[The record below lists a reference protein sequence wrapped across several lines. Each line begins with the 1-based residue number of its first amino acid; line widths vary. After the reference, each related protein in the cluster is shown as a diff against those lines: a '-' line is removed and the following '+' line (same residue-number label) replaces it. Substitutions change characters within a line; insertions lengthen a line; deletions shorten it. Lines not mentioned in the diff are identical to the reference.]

1 MQKPSI
7 PEGTRDFGPEQVR
20 KRTYIFDTIRSV
32 FVKFGFQPLETPA
45 MENLST
51 LTGKYGDEGDKLL
64 FKIRSN
70 KNLLDDLSPE
80 LIEKIKEETGFEYS
94 FIPKASK
101 RGLRYDLTVPFAR
114 FVAMNR
120 GNLSFPF
127 KRYQIQPV
135 WRGESPQ
142 RGRYREFFQCDADVI
157 GSESLLYEAELIQI
171 YDEAFTKLG
180 IPVVIKINNRKIL
193 QGIAEYCGRPEKLTD
208 MTVSIDK
215 LDKIG
220 LDKVKIELTDR
231 GFNIEEVNSI
241 FDLLAPSNPIS
252 YGNWYE
258 DFDQLIHALEW
269 RFKNS
274 KQPIIE
280 GFKGILECKKV
291 IKFLN
296 KYQFSNEVQF
306 DITLARGLSY
316 YTGCIF
322 EVAAKNFKMGSIG
335 GGGRYADLTGVFGVP
350 GLSGV
355 GISFGA
361 DRIYD
366 VMEGLGLFPE
376 TLTES
381 VQVMLASFD
390 EPSFEYAFQCI
401 STLRKAGIAAELYP
415 EPGKLKKQ
423 FEYAAKRNIPFVAIV
438 GETEMQTGTL
448 MLKDQKSG
456 EQAALTVDRVV
467 KKLTSGV

>member
-64 FKIRSN
+64 FKILNNGDYLKEANQEALNNRDSN
-70 KNLLDDLSPE
+70 K
-80 LIEKIKEETGFEYS
+80 LI
-94 FIPKASK
+94 ASIAK

-114 FVAMNR
+114 YVVMNR
-120 GNLSFPF
+120 GTLSFPF

-135 WRGESPQ
+135 WRADRPQ

-157 GSESLLYEAELIQI
+157 GSESLLYEAELTQI
-171 YDEAFTKLG
+171 YDEAFAKLG

-193 QGIAEYCGRPEKLTD
+193 FGIAEAAGIPDQFMD
-208 MTVSIDK
+208 MTVAIDK
-215 LDKIG
+215 LDKVGIEG
-220 LDKVKIELTDR
+220 VREELTGR
-231 GFNIEEVNSI
+231 GISNEAISTIEKVLGTPDLEALRTIFTNSPTGQKGVEELARV
-241 FDLLAPSNPIS
+241 FYLL
-252 YGNWYE
+252 
-258 DFDQLIHALEW
+258 
-269 RFKNS
+269 KNT
-274 KQPIIE
+274 
-280 GFKGILECKKV
+280 GL
-291 IKFLN
+291 
-296 KYQFSNEVQF
+296 SNEVRF

-322 EVAAKNFKMGSIG
+322 EVAAKNYKMGSIG

-376 TLTES
+376 TLIES
-381 VQVMLASFD
+381 VQIMLASFD
-390 EPSFEYAFQCI
+390 EPTFEYAFQCV
-401 STLRKAGIAAELYP
+401 TELRKAGIAAELYP

-423 FEYAAKRNIPFVAIV
+423 FEYAAKRNIPYIAIV

-448 MLKDQKSG
+448 MVKDQQTGDQSAMSVQQLAAKLSG
-456 EQAALTVDRVV
+456 LQSSL
-467 KKLTSGV
+467 

>member
-1 MQKPSI
+1 MQKPTI

-32 FVKFGFQPLETPA
+32 FVNFGFQPLETPA

-64 FKIRSN
+64 FKILNNGDFLKDADPLALANRDSN
-70 KNLLDDLSPE
+70 KLAPG
-80 LIEKIKEETGFEYS
+80 I
-94 FIPKASK
+94 AK

-114 FVAMNR
+114 YVVMNR
-120 GNLSFPF
+120 GTLSFPF

-135 WRGESPQ
+135 WRADRPQ

-157 GSESLLYEAELIQI
+157 GSDSLLYEAELTQI
-171 YDEAFTKLG
+171 YDEAFAKLG
-180 IPVVIKINNRKIL
+180 VPVVIKINNRKIL
-193 QGIAEYCGRPEKLTD
+193 YGIAEAAGIPGKFTD
-208 MTVSIDK
+208 MTVAIDK

-220 LDKVKIELTDR
+220 IGGVREELSGRGVAAAAIQTIEKILEAPDLEALISVFSKSET
-231 GFNIEEVNSI
+231 GQKGIEELSRV
-241 FDLLAPSNPIS
+241 FGLLAKTT
-252 YGNWYE
+252 
-258 DFDQLIHALEW
+258 LA
-269 RFKNS
+269 
-274 KQPIIE
+274 
-280 GFKGILECKKV
+280 
-291 IKFLN
+291 
-296 KYQFSNEVQF
+296 NEVKF

-322 EVAAKNFKMGSIG
+322 EVAAKGYPMGSIG

-381 VQVMLASFD
+381 VQIMLASFD
-390 EPSFEYAFQCI
+390 EPSFEYAFQCV
-401 STLRKAGIAAELYP
+401 TELRKAGIAAELYP

-423 FEYAAKRNIPFVAIV
+423 FEYSAKRNIPYVAIV
-438 GETEMQTGTL
+438 GENEMKSGTL
-448 MLKDQKSG
+448 MVKNQKTG
-456 EQAALTVDRVV
+456 EQEAMRVGEIVATALLISR
-467 KKLTSGV
+467 

>member
-20 KRTYIFDTIRSV
+20 KRTYIFDTIRAV

-64 FKIRSN
+64 FKILNNGDFLKDADAEALANRDSN
-70 KNLLDDLSPE
+70 R
-80 LIEKIKEETGFEYS
+80 LISSI
-94 FIPKASK
+94 AK

-114 FVAMNR
+114 YVVMNR
-120 GNLSFPF
+120 GTLSFPF

-135 WRGESPQ
+135 WRADRPQ

-157 GSESLLYEAELIQI
+157 GSDSLLYEAELAQI
-171 YDEAFTKLG
+171 YDEAFAKLG
-180 IPVVIKINNRKIL
+180 VPVVIKINNRKIL
-193 QGIAEYCGRPEKLTD
+193 FGIAEAAGIPDQFMD
-208 MTVSIDK
+208 MTVAIDK

-220 LDKVKIELTDR
+220 
-231 GFNIEEVNSI
+231 
-241 FDLLAPSNPIS
+241 
-252 YGNWYE
+252 
-258 DFDQLIHALEW
+258 
-269 RFKNS
+269 
-274 KQPIIE
+274 IE
-280 GFKGILECKKV
+280 GVREELAGRGVPPKAIATIEKILAAETPDALRTVFEGSETGLKGLDELSYV
-291 IKFLN
+291 FRLLG
-296 KYQFSNEVQF
+296 QTSLQNEVKF

-322 EVAAKNFKMGSIG
+322 EVAAKNYQMGSIG

-355 GISFGA
+355 GVSFGA

-376 TLTES
+376 TLAES
-381 VQVMLASFD
+381 VQIMLASFD
-390 EPSFEYAFQCI
+390 EPSFEYAFRCI
-401 STLRKAGIAAELYP
+401 TELRKAGVSAELYP

-423 FEYAAKRNIPFVAIV
+423 FEYAAKRSIPYVAIV

-448 MLKDQKSG
+448 MVKNQKTG
-456 EQAALTVDRVV
+456 EQAAMTVEQAVA
-467 KKLTSGV
+467 LLA

>member
-51 LTGKYGDEGDKLL
+51 LTGKYGEEGDKLL

-70 KNLLDDLSPE
+70 KNLLEGLSEE
-80 LIEKIKEETGFEYS
+80 LLAKIKEESGVNYT
-94 FIPKASK
+94 FIPKSSK

-114 FVAMNR
+114 YVVMNHGR
-120 GNLSFPF
+120 LIFPF

-135 WRGESPQ
+135 WRGDKPQ
-142 RGRYREFFQCDADVI
+142 RGRYREFYQCDADVI
-157 GSESLLYEAELIQI
+157 GSDSLIYEAELIQI
-171 YDEAFTKLG
+171 YDEVFKKLD
-180 IPVVIKINNRKIL
+180 IPVIIKVNNRKIL
-193 QGIAEYCGRPEKLTD
+193 QGIAEYCGCPDKVAE
-208 MTVSIDK
+208 MTIA
-215 LDKIG
+215 LDKIEKIG
-220 LDKVKIELTDR
+220 EDKVKIELSDK
-231 GFNIEEVNSI
+231 GFSLENINSI
-241 FDLLAPSNPIS
+241 FDLLHPINPVT
-252 YGNWYE
+252 YGNWFD
-258 DFDQLIHALEW
+258 DFDQLLHAL
-269 RFKNS
+269 RFRFLDSKNL
-274 KQPIIE
+274 IVE
-280 GFKGILECKKV
+280 GFKGIEECSRV
-291 IKFLN
+291 IKLLKESNPHN
-296 KYQFSNEVQF
+296 KIHL

-322 EVAAKNFKMGSIG
+322 EVAARDFKMGSIG

-366 VMEGLGLFPE
+366 VMEGMALFPE
-376 TLTES
+376 NLAES
-381 VQVMLASFD
+381 VQVMIASLD
-390 EPSFEYAFQCI
+390 EASFEYAFGCA
-401 STLRKAGIAAELYP
+401 TALRKAGISAELYP

-423 FEYAAKRNIPFVAIV
+423 FEYAAKRNIPFVAIA
-438 GETEMQTGTL
+438 GETEMQNGTL
-448 MLKDQKSG
+448 MLKDQKTG
-456 EQAALTVDRVV
+456 EQAALPVAAIVA
-467 KKLTSGV
+467 KLGG

>member
-1 MQKPSI
+1 MQKPGI

-51 LTGKYGDEGDKLL
+51 LTGKYGEEGDKLL
-64 FKIRSN
+64 FKILNNGDYLKEANEEALNSRDSN
-70 KNLLDDLSPE
+70 K
-80 LIEKIKEETGFEYS
+80 LI
-94 FIPKASK
+94 ASIAK

-114 FVAMNR
+114 YVVMNR
-120 GNLSFPF
+120 GTLSFPF

-135 WRGESPQ
+135 WRADRPQ

-157 GSESLLYEAELIQI
+157 GSESLLYEAELAQI
-171 YDEAFTKLG
+171 YDEAFAKLG
-180 IPVVIKINNRKIL
+180 VPVVIKINNRKIL
-193 QGIAEYCGRPEKLTD
+193 FGIAEAAGIPEQFMD
-208 MTVSIDK
+208 MTVAIDK

-220 LDKVKIELTDR
+220 IEGVREELSGR
-231 GFNIEEVNSI
+231 GISAEAIRTIENVLATP
-241 FDLLAPSNPIS
+241 DLK
-252 YGNWYE
+252 
-258 DFDQLIHALEW
+258 ALESV
-269 RFKNS
+269 FANS
-274 KQPIIE
+274 PTGQ
-280 GFKGILECKKV
+280 KGVEELSRV
-291 IKFLN
+291 FQLL
-296 KYQFSNEVQF
+296 STTSVANEISF

-322 EVAAKNFKMGSIG
+322 EVAAKDFKMGSIG

-366 VMEGLGLFPE
+366 VMEGMGLFPE
-376 TLTES
+376 TLAES
-381 VQVMLASFD
+381 VQVMIASFD
-390 EPSFEYAFQCI
+390 EASFEYAFGCA
-401 STLRKAGIAAELYP
+401 TALRKAGISAELYP

-423 FEYAAKRNIPFVAIV
+423 FEYAAKRNIPFVAIA
-438 GETEMQTGTL
+438 GETEMQNGTL
-448 MLKDQKSG
+448 MLKDQKTG
-456 EQAALTVDRVV
+456 EQAALPVAAIVA
-467 KKLTSGV
+467 KLGG

>member
-64 FKIRSN
+64 FKILNNGDYLKEANADALNNRDSN
-70 KNLLDDLSPE
+70 K
-80 LIEKIKEETGFEYS
+80 LISSI
-94 FIPKASK
+94 AK

-114 FVAMNR
+114 YVVMNR
-120 GNLSFPF
+120 GTLSFPF

-135 WRGESPQ
+135 WRADRPQ

-157 GSESLLYEAELIQI
+157 GSDSLLYEAELTQI
-171 YDEAFTKLG
+171 YDEAFAKLG
-180 IPVVIKINNRKIL
+180 VPVLIKINNRKVL
-193 QGIAEYCGRPEKLTD
+193 YGIAEAAGIPDQFMD
-208 MTVSIDK
+208 MTVAIDK

-220 LDKVKIELTDR
+220 IQGVRDELAGRGISAEAIVTIEKILGTSDLATLGAIFSSSPTGQKGVEELAR
-231 GFNIEEVNSI
+231 VFH
-241 FDLLAPSNPIS
+241 LL
-252 YGNWYE
+252 
-258 DFDQLIHALEW
+258 
-269 RFKNS
+269 KNT
-274 KQPIIE
+274 
-280 GFKGILECKKV
+280 G
-291 IKFLN
+291 LN
-296 KYQFSNEVQF
+296 NEVQF

-390 EPSFEYAFQCI
+390 EPSFEYAFECI
-401 STLRKAGIAAELYP
+401 SVLRKAGIAAELYP

-456 EQAALTVDRVV
+456 EQTALPVAGVV
-467 KKLTSGV
+467 EKLTSGV